1 MKNKLFENRLRREKL
16 IEKPLNAEASALAV
30 IRGDFDDFRSVFIY
44 TVTIM
49 VAMEESHYCLASY
62 RFPEVALNQA
72 IALFENEEELL
83 RQIPLLEAGEVFSL
97 GFTEPE
103 ISFISNKTLHCNS
116 HYDYLNIMLEPFWL
130 EVFGKTASEM
140 WCGGIVSAH
149 GDKCSTY
156 NHTWKMKGINKYR
169 GALIFLLAYTKECK
183 QAKSKVDQW
192 VIDNYEKYLPVIVKV
207 EEAIMANLLRRAC
220 SD

>member
-1 MKNKLFENRLRREKL
+1 MENSGIKSRLLLERR
-16 IEKPLNAEASALAV
+16 IEKPLNDENTALAV
-30 IRGDFDDFRSVFIY
+30 IRGDFDNFRSVFSY

-49 VAMEESHYCLASY
+49 VAMEESHYCLVSY
-62 RFPEVALNQA
+62 SFPKVALNQA
-72 IALFENEEELL
+72 IALFENKEELL
-83 RQIPLLEAGEVFSL
+83 RQIPLLEAGEVSPL
-97 GFTEPE
+97 GFTNSE
-103 ISFISNKTLHCNS
+103 ISFISNKTLHCGS

-183 QAKSKVDQW
+183 EDKCRVDQW

-220 SD
+220 ND